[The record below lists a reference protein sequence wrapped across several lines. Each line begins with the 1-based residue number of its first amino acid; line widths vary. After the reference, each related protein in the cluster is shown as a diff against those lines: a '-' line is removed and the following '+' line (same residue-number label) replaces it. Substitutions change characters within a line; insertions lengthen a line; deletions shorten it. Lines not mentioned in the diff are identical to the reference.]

1 MSLWFDETRL
11 KKLKS
16 NIMKTNKWN
25 EGDKVQIGKGGNAQD
40 GEILTRFIQQTT
52 IEVDGKTLEAD
63 ATAEKPAFLVK
74 LADDKHVIKFAEEFE
89 I

>member
-40 GEILTRFIQQTT
+40 GEILTRFI
-52 IEVDGKTLEAD
+52 
-63 ATAEKPAFLVK
+63 
-74 LADDKHVIKFAEEFE
+74 
-89 I
+89 